1 MVKTNNEEESERS
14 FDSKRFAAY
23 SPVIISMSLMLFIYT
38 VYWNTYLAPNLLRV
52 DLSPETNP

>member
-14 FDSKRFAAY
+14 FLNKKFAAY

-38 VYWNTYLAPNLLRV
+38 VYWNVSYKASLFSTFKRHI
-52 DLSPETNP
+52 